1 MRCLILL
8 LTGAASLWA
17 DDLTGIWTGRIP
29 ARNGDLQDIAFQI
42 VQTGSKISG
51 KLYGDYL
58 SSPIIQGLVADGLL
72 TFVVASSEQAG
83 NQINTARI
91 RFTGKVK
98 DGVMDLMREREAS
111 IDAING
117 ANADQRPTPK
127 VSFQLKRL
135 L

>member
-51 KLYGDYL
+51 KLYGDYV

-72 TFVVASSEQAG
+72 TFVVASPEQAG

>member
-51 KLYGDYL
+51 KLYGDYV

-117 ANADQRPTPK
+117 ANADQRPAPK

>member
-1 MRCLILL
+1 MRSLL
-8 LTGAASLWA
+8 LFLVACASLA
-17 DDLTGIWTGRIP
+17 AEDLTGIWIGRIP
-29 ARNGDLQDIAFQI
+29 ARNGELQEIAFQI
-42 VQTGSKISG
+42 TQTGTKISG
-51 KLYGDYL
+51 KLYGDYQ
-58 SSPIIQGLVADGLL
+58 SSPIIQGLVSDGLL
-72 TFVVASSEQAG
+72 TFVVASAEQAG

-98 DGVMDLMREREAS
+98 DGVMDLMREREAA

-117 ANADQRPTPK
+117 ANADNRPTPK

>member
-1 MRCLILL
+1 MRSLL
-8 LTGAASLWA
+8 LLLISAASLWA

-58 SSPIIQGLVADGLL
+58 SSPIVQGLVADGLL

-83 NQINTARI
+83 NQINIARI

-98 DGVMDLMREREAS
+98 DGVMDLLREREAS